1 MPISGVVLEVKEGT
15 EQEVANTFVDIRGIQ
30 VMEIGEKHLI
40 LTTDTERVEEDRAL
54 TSSLEK
60 WPGVVSAKVV
70 FTNMEDCVD

>member
-1 MPISGVVLEVKEGT
+1 MPVSGVVLEVKEGT
-15 EQEVANTFVDIRGIQ
+15 EREVAGSFVDVRGIE
-30 VMEIGEKHLI
+30 VMEIGDKHLI

-54 TSSLEK
+54 TGALEK